1 MRRAEREVK
10 LQFLESQIARF
21 FVLRHGCIAAAP
33 PAALPPPSPAG
44 QAEDASSSS
53 AHVTLS
59 PRSAHNVAIVSLQ
72 QNQALNVPNSS
83 LRLRP
88 VDGLKYDAVE
98 EALADDNTVE
108 FFFIF
113 SLWSQERSIKQ

>member
-1 MRRAEREVK
+1 MA
-10 LQFLESQIARF
+10 
-21 FVLRHGCIAAAP
+21 AAAP
-33 PAALPPPSPAG
+33 ALPPPLPAG
-44 QAEDASSSS
+44 QAEDASS
-53 AHVTLS
+53 APVTLS
-59 PRSAHNVAIVSLQ
+59 HRSISDRQLAVQAIKS
-72 QNQALNVPNSS
+72 ARAARPNSS